1 MWMTVILGFVFL
13 CVQGYE
19 YHHLYND
26 YNLKLNSGVF
36 GSTFYM
42 LTGFHGFHVLVGMLM
57 LFFITIRLMKG
68 TLPTSTTSALKARPG
83 TGTLWTWS
91 GSFST
96 SSCTGCK
103 TQK

>member
-1 MWMTVILGFVFL
+1 MWMTVILGVIFL
-13 CVQGYE
+13 FVQGYE

-68 TLPTSTTSALKARPG
+68 DFTDKSHFGFEGAAWYWHFVDVVWVFLYILVY
-83 TGTLWTWS
+83 WM
-91 GSFST
+91 
-96 SSCTGCK
+96 
-103 TQK
+103 